1 MRRAPDNI
9 WDFLSPIVEGMNYK
23 FVGASL
29 GQGETGLT
37 LRVFIDQAP
46 GAQKTVQKAGQENGK
61 AEQEDTIAVE
71 LEDGMAQVPVM
82 DQSGILVED
91 CAAVSRQVG
100 AALDVEDLIAGE
112 YCLEVSSPG
121 VDRPL
126 FSVDDYKEQV
136 GNTIKLRLEVAS
148 VTGRRNYKGVVVS
161 VDNDQLVIEVDG
173 EHHELAI
180 KEVEFANLVTKFR

>member
-9 WDFLSPIVEGMNYK
+9 WDFLSPIVEGMNYR

-29 GQGETGLT
+29 GQGESGLT
-37 LRVFIDQAP
+37 LRVYIDH
-46 GAQKTVQKAGQENGK
+46 GANKEKLIDE
-61 AEQEDTIAVE
+61 ELIDVE
-71 LEDGMAQVPVM
+71 LEDGMAKVPVM
-82 DQSGILVED
+82 DRSGILVDD

-126 FSVDDYKEQV
+126 FSLVDFEEQV
-136 GNTIKLRLEVAS
+136 GNTIKLRLEVS
-148 VTGRRNYKGVVVS
+148 TVTGRRNFKGTVIS
-161 VDNDQLVIEVDG
+161 VEDGQLVIEVDG
-173 EHHELAI
+173 EQYELPVKDI
-180 KEVEFANLVTKFR
+180 EFANLVTRV